1 MDEPIFDY
9 PTQTVISETIY
20 TQTRKMNS
28 AGCVYVFVHEY
39 TCMPVY
45 VCNNNNQR

>member
-1 MDEPIFDY
+1 MGYHIVYSIRVDK
-9 PTQTVISETIY
+9 SKTIY